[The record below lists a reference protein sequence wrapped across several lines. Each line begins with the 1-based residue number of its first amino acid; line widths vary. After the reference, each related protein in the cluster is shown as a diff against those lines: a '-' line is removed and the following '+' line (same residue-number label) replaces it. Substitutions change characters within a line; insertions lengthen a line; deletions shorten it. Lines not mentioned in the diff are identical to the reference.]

1 MLSWYIF
8 SKQDYEGARL
18 SDILL
23 FKRTKR
29 DHRGAGLSVIFFKRT
44 RNINERK
51 HFKLYQCYEI
61 EDCVVFHLNKAH

>member
-29 DHRGAGLSVIFFKRT
+29 DHRGAGLSVIFLREQEISMKE
-44 RNINERK
+44 NISNYTNVM
-51 HFKLYQCYEI
+51 KLKIVLYFI
-61 EDCVVFHLNKAH
+61 